1 MVPTLT
7 IDSSNTVNNGGIIN
21 ASGQDTATAIQI
33 NASEAREVKESEGG
47 HEWKY
52 PEDRTK
58 AIMAVINPKQLES
71 GTLSTDHPRHF
82 NQNTP
87 IVFER

>member
-1 MVPTLT
+1 MFSKRL
-7 IDSSNTVNNGGIIN
+7 
-21 ASGQDTATAIQI
+21 ATAQLQML
-33 NASEAREVKESEGG
+33 SEASAQSETGL
-47 HEWKY
+47 WI
-52 PEDRTK
+52 PEYRTK

-71 GTLSTDHPRHF
+71 GTLSSDHPRHF

>member
-1 MVPTLT
+1 M
-7 IDSSNTVNNGGIIN
+7 
-21 ASGQDTATAIQI
+21 
-33 NASEAREVKESEGG
+33 KESEGG

-71 GTLSTDHPRHF
+71 GRVSTDANPLQPEHADC
-82 NQNTP
+82 
-87 IVFER
+87 V